1 MAGNQVAI
9 RTLAATAIVAMAI
22 CAPARAQVL
31 TVGDDGNATMQCT
44 AYQNP
49 HARQNPH
56 AGQGTHTSAPQPIPI
71 IYAPMIENAAA
82 RVDVAPALLDALARQ
97 ESNYNPRAVSRKGAI
112 GIMQLMP
119 ATAKALNLNPN
130 DPAQNILGGALVLRQ
145 ALNAFGGQIDLALAA
160 YNAGQGAVA
169 KYRGIPPYAE
179 TRAYV
184 RQNLD
189 KLARV
194 SDSSQ
199 TRAGESTQTNSEI
212 DPSAQAYI
220 QTCVAG

>member
-1 MAGNQVAI
+1 MAGNQVSI
-9 RTLAATAIVAMAI
+9 GIVAAGVFV
-22 CAPARAQVL
+22 AALVHTPARAQVL
-31 TVGDDGNATMQCT
+31 TVGDDGTTTLQCT
-44 AYQNP
+44 PWQNP
-49 HARQNPH
+49 HPRVS
-56 AGQGTHTSAPQPIPI
+56 GAPRPIPSA
-71 IYAPMIENAAA
+71 YAAMIDTAAA
-82 RVDVAPALLDALARQ
+82 RVDLSPALLDALARQ

-130 DPAQNILGGALVLRQ
+130 DPEQNIMGGALVLRQ
-145 ALNAFGGQIDLALAA
+145 ALDAFGGQIDLALAA

-169 KYRGIPPYAE
+169 KYGGIPPYAE

-189 KLARV
+189 KLARL
-194 SDSSQ
+194 SDSPQSN
-199 TRAGESTQTNSEI
+199 AGESPENIPETTSGI

>member
-1 MAGNQVAI
+1 MGVMI
-9 RTLAATAIVAMAI
+9 ATHTH
-22 CAPARAQVL
+22 AQVL
-31 TVGDDGNATMQCT
+31 TVGDDGTATMQCT

-49 HARQNPH
+49 HSPVSA
-56 AGQGTHTSAPQPIPI
+56 TSGAAPRPIPAA
-71 IYAPMIENAAA
+71 YAPMIESAAA
-82 RVDVAPALLDALARQ
+82 RVDLAPALLDALARQ
-97 ESNYNPRAVSRKGAI
+97 ESNYNPAAVSRKGAI

-119 ATAKALNLNPN
+119 ATAKALNLNPR
-130 DPAQNILGGALVLRQ
+130 DPAQNILGGAIVLRQ

-169 KYRGIPPYAE
+169 RYGGIPPYAE

-189 KLARV
+189 KLARL
-194 SDSSQ
+194 SDSPQ
-199 TRAGESTQTNSEI
+199 NRAGESPLV

>member
-1 MAGNQVAI
+1 MAVNRFSIGFCIFGVAI
-9 RTLAATAIVAMAI
+9 ALPVH
-22 CAPARAQVL
+22 AQVL
-31 TVGDDGNATMQCT
+31 SVGDDGTATMQCT

-49 HARQNPH
+49 QPRAADHPGA
-56 AGQGTHTSAPQPIPI
+56 APQPIPAA
-71 IYAPMIENAAA
+71 YASLIQNAAT
-82 RVDVAPALLDALARQ
+82 RVDVSPALLDALARQ
-97 ESNYNPRAVSRKGAI
+97 ESNYNPAAVSRKGAI

-130 DPAQNILGGALVLRQ
+130 DPAQNIMGGAIVLRQ

-169 KYRGIPPYAE
+169 KYGGIPPYAE

-189 KLARV
+189 KLARL

-199 TRAGESTQTNSEI
+199 PGAGESLPI
-212 DPSAQAYI
+212 DPGAQAYI

>member
-1 MAGNQVAI
+1 MGVCI
-9 RTLAATAIVAMAI
+9 VGVMFAANAH
-22 CAPARAQVL
+22 AQVL
-31 TVGDDGNATMQCT
+31 TVGDDGTATMQCT

-49 HARQNPH
+49 HERLSA
-56 AGQGTHTSAPQPIPI
+56 TAPQPIPAV
-71 IYAPMIENAAA
+71 YAPMIESAAA
-82 RVDVAPALLDALARQ
+82 RVDVSPALLDALARQ
-97 ESNYNPRAVSRKGAI
+97 ESNYNPSAVSRKGAI

-119 ATAKALNLNPN
+119 ATARALNLNPN

-169 KYRGIPPYAE
+169 RYGGIPPYAE

-189 KLARV
+189 KLARL
-194 SDSSQ
+194 SDSSRS
-199 TRAGESTQTNSEI
+199 RAGESPQI

>member
-1 MAGNQVAI
+1 MAGNQVSI
-9 RTLAATAIVAMAI
+9 GIVAASVLI
-22 CAPARAQVL
+22 AALVDSAARAQVL
-31 TVGDDGNATMQCT
+31 TVGDDGTTSMQCT
-44 AYQNP
+44 AWQNP
-49 HARQNPH
+49 HPRVS
-56 AGQGTHTSAPQPIPI
+56 GAPRPIPAV
-71 IYAPMIENAAA
+71 YAPMIERAAA
-82 RVDVAPALLDALARQ
+82 RVDLSPALLDALARQ
-97 ESNYNPRAVSRKGAI
+97 ESNYNPSAVSRKGAI

-130 DPAQNILGGALVLRQ
+130 DPEQNILGGALVLRQ

-169 KYRGIPPYAE
+169 KYGGIPPYAE

-189 KLARV
+189 KLARL

-199 TRAGESTQTNSEI
+199 SNAGESPQTSSEI

>member
-1 MAGNQVAI
+1 MAGYRFSIGLCVVGVMI
-9 RTLAATAIVAMAI
+9 ATHSH
-22 CAPARAQVL
+22 AQVL
-31 TVGDDGNATMQCT
+31 TVGDDGTTTMQCT

-49 HARQNPH
+49 HARPEVS
-56 AGQGTHTSAPQPIPI
+56 AGAPQPVPAA
-71 IYAPMIENAAA
+71 YAGMIQDAAA
-82 RVDVAPALLDALARQ
+82 RVDLSPALLDALARQ
-97 ESNYNPRAVSRKGAI
+97 ESNYNPAAVSRKGAI

-119 ATAKALNLNPN
+119 ATAKALNLNPK
-130 DPAQNILGGALVLRQ
+130 DPAQNILGGAIVLRN
-145 ALNAFGGQIDLALAA
+145 AMNAFGGQIDLALAA

-169 KYRGIPPYAE
+169 KYGGIPPYAE

-189 KLARV
+189 KLARL
-194 SDSSQ
+194 SDSRKN
-199 TRAGESTQTNSEI
+199 RAVESPLI

>member
-1 MAGNQVAI
+1 MCILGVVFATQVH
-9 RTLAATAIVAMAI
+9 
-22 CAPARAQVL
+22 AQVL
-31 TVGDDGNATMQCT
+31 TVGDDGTATMQCT
-44 AYQNP
+44 AWQNP
-49 HARQNPH
+49 HPRSSSA
-56 AGQGTHTSAPQPIPI
+56 APQPVPAA
-71 IYAPMIENAAA
+71 YAAMIDSAAA
-82 RVDVAPALLDALARQ
+82 RVDVSPALLDALARQ
-97 ESNYNPRAVSRKGAI
+97 ESNYNPAAVSRKGAI

-169 KYRGIPPYAE
+169 KYGGIPPYAE

-194 SDSSQ
+194 SDSSHS
-199 TRAGESTQTNSEI
+199 RAGESPQI

>member
-1 MAGNQVAI
+1 MAGKV
-9 RTLAATAIVAMAI
+9 LAALIFVTGGMIVADAH
-22 CAPARAQVL
+22 AQVI
-31 TVGDDGNATMQCT
+31 TVGDDGTATMQCT

-49 HARQNPH
+49 HPRPS
-56 AGQGTHTSAPQPIPI
+56 GPVRPIPTA
-71 IYAPMIENAAA
+71 YAAMIEDAAT
-82 RVDVAPALLDALARQ
+82 RYEIAPALLDALARQ

-130 DPAQNILGGALVLRQ
+130 DPAQNILGGAIVLRQ

-169 KYRGIPPYAE
+169 KYGGIPPYAE

-199 TRAGESTQTNSEI
+199 NRASGETESNLAAAQT
-212 DPSAQAYI
+212 YI

>member
-1 MAGNQVAI
+1 MAGNWVSI
-9 RTLAATAIVAMAI
+9 RTLALTATLALSI
-22 CAPARAQVL
+22 CAPARAQVM
-31 TVGDDGNATMQCT
+31 TIGDDGSATMQCT

-49 HARQNPH
+49 HARQTTQTM
-56 AGQGTHTSAPQPIPI
+56 AAAPQPIPSA
-71 IYAPMIENAAA
+71 YAEMIQTAAG
-82 RVDVAPALLDALARQ
+82 RVDLSPALLDALARQ
-97 ESNYNPRAVSRKGAI
+97 ESNYNPHAVSRKGAI

-130 DPAQNILGGALVLRQ
+130 DPAENILGGAMVLRQ

-169 KYRGIPPYAE
+169 KYGGIPPYAE

-199 TRAGESTQTNSEI
+199 PRTGESPQV
-212 DPSAQAYI
+212 DPGAQAYI

>member
-1 MAGNQVAI
+1 MAVNRFSMGLCVLGIAI
-9 RTLAATAIVAMAI
+9 AM
-22 CAPARAQVL
+22 PVHAQVL
-31 TVGDDGNATMQCT
+31 SVGDDGTTTMQCT

-49 HARQNPH
+49 QAHASN
-56 AGQGTHTSAPQPIPI
+56 TSAAPRPIPAA
-71 IYAPMIENAAA
+71 YAPLIEAAAA
-82 RVDVAPALLDALARQ
+82 RVDVSPALLDALARQ
-97 ESNYNPRAVSRKGAI
+97 ESNYNAAAISRKGAI

-130 DPAQNILGGALVLRQ
+130 DPAQNIMGGAIVLRQ

-169 KYRGIPPYAE
+169 KYGGVPPYAE

-189 KLARV
+189 KLARL
-194 SDSSQ
+194 SDSSPSH
-199 TRAGESTQTNSEI
+199 AGESPQI

>member
-1 MAGNQVAI
+1 MADYRFSIGLCVI
-9 RTLAATAIVAMAI
+9 GVLLAAPVH
-22 CAPARAQVL
+22 AQVL
-31 TVGDDGNATMQCT
+31 SVGDDGTATMQCT
-44 AYQNP
+44 AWQNP
-49 HARQNPH
+49 HPH
-56 AGQGTHTSAPQPIPI
+56 PSAAPQPIPAA
-71 IYAPMIENAAA
+71 YAPLIESAAA
-82 RVDVAPALLDALARQ
+82 RVDLSPALLDALARQ
-97 ESNYNPRAVSRKGAI
+97 ESNYNPAAVSRKGAI

-119 ATAKALNLNPN
+119 ATAKALKLNPN
-130 DPAQNILGGALVLRQ
+130 DPAQNILGGAIVLRQ

-160 YNAGQGAVA
+160 YNAGQGAVV
-169 KYRGIPPYAE
+169 KYGGIPPYAE

-189 KLARV
+189 KLARL

-199 TRAGESTQTNSEI
+199 SSRGESQEINSEI

>member
-1 MAGNQVAI
+1 MGVCI
-9 RTLAATAIVAMAI
+9 VGVMFAANAH
-22 CAPARAQVL
+22 AQVL
-31 TVGDDGNATMQCT
+31 TVGDDGTATMQCT

-49 HARQNPH
+49 HERLSSA
-56 AGQGTHTSAPQPIPI
+56 APQPIPAV
-71 IYAPMIENAAA
+71 YAPMIESAAA
-82 RVDVAPALLDALARQ
+82 RVDVSPALLDALARQ
-97 ESNYNPRAVSRKGAI
+97 ESNYNPSAVSRKGAI

-119 ATAKALNLNPN
+119 ATARALNLNPN

-169 KYRGIPPYAE
+169 RYGGIPPYAE

-189 KLARV
+189 KLARL
-194 SDSSQ
+194 SDSSRS
-199 TRAGESTQTNSEI
+199 RAGESPQI

>member
-1 MAGNQVAI
+1 MAVNRFSIGLCILGVA
-9 RTLAATAIVAMAI
+9 TVLPVH
-22 CAPARAQVL
+22 APAQVL
-31 TVGDDGNATMQCT
+31 SVGDDGTATMQCT

-49 HARQNPH
+49 QAHEANPSG
-56 AGQGTHTSAPQPIPI
+56 AAPRPIPAA
-71 IYAPMIENAAA
+71 YAPLIEAAAA
-82 RVDVAPALLDALARQ
+82 RVDVSPALLDALARQ
-97 ESNYNPRAVSRKGAI
+97 ESNYNPAAVSRKGAI

-130 DPAQNILGGALVLRQ
+130 DPAQNIMGGAIVLRQ

-169 KYRGIPPYAE
+169 KYGGIPPYAE

-199 TRAGESTQTNSEI
+199 PRAGESPPI

>member
-1 MAGNQVAI
+1 
-9 RTLAATAIVAMAI
+9 
-22 CAPARAQVL
+22 
-31 TVGDDGNATMQCT
+31 MQCT

-49 HARQNPH
+49 HPRPL
-56 AGQGTHTSAPQPIPI
+56 SAPQPIPAA
-71 IYAPMIENAAA
+71 YAPMIQAAAA
-82 RVDVAPALLDALARQ
+82 RVDLAPELLDALARQ
-97 ESNYNPRAVSRKGAI
+97 ESNYNPAAVSRKGAI

-119 ATAKALNLNPN
+119 ATAKALNLNPK
-130 DPAQNILGGALVLRQ
+130 DPAQNILGGAIVLRQ

-169 KYRGIPPYAE
+169 KYGGIPPYAE

-189 KLARV
+189 KLARL
-194 SDSSQ
+194 SDSPHN
-199 TRAGESTQTNSEI
+199 RAAESPLI

>member
-1 MAGNQVAI
+1 MGLCILGVAI
-9 RTLAATAIVAMAI
+9 AAPVH
-22 CAPARAQVL
+22 AQVL
-31 TVGDDGNATMQCT
+31 SVGDDGTTTMQCT

-49 HARQNPH
+49 QPRASDRPG
-56 AGQGTHTSAPQPIPI
+56 AAPAPIPAA
-71 IYAPMIENAAA
+71 YASLIQSAAA
-82 RVDVAPALLDALARQ
+82 RVDVSPALLDALARQ
-97 ESNYNPRAVSRKGAI
+97 ESNYNPTAVSRKGAI

-130 DPAQNILGGALVLRQ
+130 DPAQNIMGGAIVLRQ

-169 KYRGIPPYAE
+169 KYGGVPPYAE

-199 TRAGESTQTNSEI
+199 SPAGESPII
-212 DPSAQAYI
+212 DTSAQAYI
-220 QTCVAG
+220 QTCAAG

>member
-1 MAGNQVAI
+1 MAENRFSIGLCVAGLVI
-9 RTLAATAIVAMAI
+9 AGALIAGAVH
-22 CAPARAQVL
+22 AQVL
-31 TVGDDGNATMQCT
+31 TVGDDGSTTLQCT

-49 HARQNPH
+49 HPRPTAAVLPVPP
-56 AGQGTHTSAPQPIPI
+56 A
-71 IYAPMIENAAA
+71 YAPMIEAAAA
-82 RVDVAPALLDALARQ
+82 RVELSPALLDALARQ
-97 ESNYNPRAVSRKGAI
+97 ESNYNPKAVSKKGAI

-130 DPAQNILGGALVLRQ
+130 DPEQNILGGAIVLRQ

-169 KYRGIPPYAE
+169 KYGGIPPYAE

-194 SDSSQ
+194 SDSSPS
-199 TRAGESTQTNSEI
+199 RAGESSI

>member
-1 MAGNQVAI
+1 MAENRFSILLLMSGV
-9 RTLAATAIVAMAI
+9 LMSGAAH
-22 CAPARAQVL
+22 AQVI
-31 TVGDDGNATMQCT
+31 TVGDDGTATMQCT

-49 HARQNPH
+49 HPRPA
-56 AGQGTHTSAPQPIPI
+56 ATQPIPAA
-71 IYAPMIENAAA
+71 YAPMIEAAA
-82 RVDVAPALLDALARQ
+82 RQVDLSPSLLDALARQ
-97 ESNYNPRAVSRKGAI
+97 ESNYNPRAVSKKGAI

-119 ATAKALNLNPN
+119 ATARALNVNPN
-130 DPAQNILGGALVLRQ
+130 DPAQNILGGAIVLRQ
-145 ALNAFGGQIDLALAA
+145 AMNAYGGQIDLALAA

-169 KYRGIPPYAE
+169 KYGGIPPYAE

-189 KLARV
+189 KLARL

-199 TRAGESTQTNSEI
+199 SRAGESPYI

>member
-1 MAGNQVAI
+1 MAENRFSIGLCLAGLLVA
-9 RTLAATAIVAMAI
+9 
-22 CAPARAQVL
+22 APVHAQVL
-31 TVGDDGNATMQCT
+31 SIGDDGTATMQCT

-49 HARQNPH
+49 HPRPLAALR
-56 AGQGTHTSAPQPIPI
+56 PIPAA
-71 IYAPMIENAAA
+71 YAPLIASAAA
-82 RVDVAPALLDALARQ
+82 RVDLAPALLDALARQ
-97 ESNYNPRAVSRKGAI
+97 ESGYNPRAVSRKGAI

-130 DPAQNILGGALVLRQ
+130 DPAQNILGGAIVLRQ

-169 KYRGIPPYAE
+169 KYGGIPPYAE

-189 KLARV
+189 KLARL
-194 SDSSQ
+194 SDSPQSS
-199 TRAGESTQTNSEI
+199 AGESPQV

>member
-1 MAGNQVAI
+1 MAVNRVSMGLYVLGMAF
-9 RTLAATAIVAMAI
+9 AM
-22 CAPARAQVL
+22 PVHAQVL
-31 TVGDDGNATMQCT
+31 SVGDDGTATMQCT

-49 HARQNPH
+49 QVRE
-56 AGQGTHTSAPQPIPI
+56 THTNAPRPIPAA
-71 IYAPMIENAAA
+71 YADLIQSAAV
-82 RVDVAPALLDALARQ
+82 RVDVSPALLDALARQ
-97 ESNYNPRAVSRKGAI
+97 ESNYNPAAVSRKGAI

-130 DPAQNILGGALVLRQ
+130 DPAQNIMGGAIVLRQ

-169 KYRGIPPYAE
+169 KYGGIPPYAE

-199 TRAGESTQTNSEI
+199 PRAGESSPV

>member
-1 MAGNQVAI
+1 MALNRFSIGLCILGVAI
-9 RTLAATAIVAMAI
+9 AV
-22 CAPARAQVL
+22 PVHAQVL
-31 TVGDDGNATMQCT
+31 SVGDDGTATMQCT
-44 AYQNP
+44 AWQNP
-49 HARQNPH
+49 R
-56 AGQGTHTSAPQPIPI
+56 TREIHTPGSGPQPIPAA
-71 IYAPMIENAAA
+71 YASLIQSAAE
-82 RVDVAPALLDALARQ
+82 RVDVSPALLDALARQ
-97 ESNYNPRAVSRKGAI
+97 ESNYNPAAVSRKGAI

-130 DPAQNILGGALVLRQ
+130 DPAENIMGGAIVLRQ

-169 KYRGIPPYAE
+169 KYGGIPPYAE

-189 KLARV
+189 KLARL

-199 TRAGESTQTNSEI
+199 SRAGESPDNVSGI
-212 DPSAQAYI
+212 DPGAQAYI

>member
-1 MAGNQVAI
+1 MC
-9 RTLAATAIVAMAI
+9 AT
-22 CAPARAQVL
+22 PLHAQVL
-31 TVGDDGNATMQCT
+31 TVGDDGTATMQCT
-44 AYQNP
+44 AWQNP
-49 HARQNPH
+49 HARE
-56 AGQGTHTSAPQPIPI
+56 TSAAPQPMPAA
-71 IYAPMIENAAA
+71 YAPMIESAAA
-82 RVDVAPALLDALARQ
+82 RVDVSPALLDALARQ
-97 ESNYNPRAVSRKGAI
+97 ESNYNPAAVSRKGAI

-119 ATAKALNLNPN
+119 ATARALNLNPN

-169 KYRGIPPYAE
+169 RYGGIPPYAE

-189 KLARV
+189 KLARL
-194 SDSSQ
+194 SDSSRS
-199 TRAGESTQTNSEI
+199 RAGESTPV

>member
-1 MAGNQVAI
+1 MPVH
-9 RTLAATAIVAMAI
+9 
-22 CAPARAQVL
+22 AQVL
-31 TVGDDGNATMQCT
+31 TVGDDGTATMQCT

-49 HARQNPH
+49 HPRVS
-56 AGQGTHTSAPQPIPI
+56 SAVPQPVPAA
-71 IYAPMIENAAA
+71 YAAMIERAAA
-82 RVDVAPALLDALARQ
+82 RVDVSPALLDALARQ
-97 ESNYNPRAVSRKGAI
+97 ESNYNPAAVSRKGAI

-169 KYRGIPPYAE
+169 KYGGIPPYAE

-194 SDSSQ
+194 SDSSRS
-199 TRAGESTQTNSEI
+199 RAGESPQI

>member
-1 MAGNQVAI
+1 MAVNRFSIGLCILGVA
-9 RTLAATAIVAMAI
+9 VAV
-22 CAPARAQVL
+22 PVHAQVL
-31 TVGDDGNATMQCT
+31 SVGDDGTATMQCT
-44 AYQNP
+44 AWQNP
-49 HARQNPH
+49 QAREPNT
-56 AGQGTHTSAPQPIPI
+56 AGAAPRPIPAA
-71 IYAPMIENAAA
+71 YAPLIEAAAA
-82 RVDVAPALLDALARQ
+82 RVDVSPALLDALARQ
-97 ESNYNPRAVSRKGAI
+97 ESNYNPAAVSRKGAI

-130 DPAQNILGGALVLRQ
+130 DPAENIMGGAIVLRQ

-169 KYRGIPPYAE
+169 KYGGIPPYAE

-189 KLARV
+189 KLARL

-199 TRAGESTQTNSEI
+199 SRVGESPDNVSGI
-212 DPSAQAYI
+212 DPGAQAYI

>member
-1 MAGNQVAI
+1 MA
-9 RTLAATAIVAMAI
+9 M

-31 TVGDDGNATMQCT
+31 SVGDDGTATMQCT

-49 HARQNPH
+49 HVR
-56 AGQGTHTSAPQPIPI
+56 QGTQGSPPQPIPL
-71 IYAPMIENAAA
+71 IYAAMIENAAA

-169 KYRGIPPYAE
+169 KYGGVPPYAE

-199 TRAGESTQTNSEI
+199 TRAGESTQTSSEI

>member
-1 MAGNQVAI
+1 MAVNRFSIGLCVLGVAI
-9 RTLAATAIVAMAI
+9 AM
-22 CAPARAQVL
+22 PVHAQVL
-31 TVGDDGNATMQCT
+31 SVGDDGTTTMQCT

-49 HARQNPH
+49 HAHEAVN
-56 AGQGTHTSAPQPIPI
+56 AGAPRPIPAA
-71 IYAPMIENAAA
+71 YASLIQDAAA
-82 RVDVAPALLDALARQ
+82 RVDLSPALLDALARQ
-97 ESNYNPRAVSRKGAI
+97 ESNYNPNAVSRKGAI

-169 KYRGIPPYAE
+169 KYGGIPPYAE

-189 KLARV
+189 KLARLG
-194 SDSSQ
+194 DSSQ
-199 TRAGESTQTNSEI
+199 SRAGESSPV

>member
-1 MAGNQVAI
+1 MAKNRFSIVLCAAGI
-9 RTLAATAIVAMAI
+9 LAGGSAH
-22 CAPARAQVL
+22 AQVL
-31 TVGDDGNATMQCT
+31 SVGDDGTATMQCT

-49 HARQNPH
+49 HPRPS
-56 AGQGTHTSAPQPIPI
+56 SAPRPIPAV
-71 IYAPMIENAAA
+71 YAPLIESAAA
-82 RVDVAPALLDALARQ
+82 RVDLSPALLDALARQ
-97 ESNYNPRAVSRKGAI
+97 ESGYNPRAVSRKGAI

-119 ATAKALNLNPN
+119 ATAKALNVNPN
-130 DPAQNILGGALVLRQ
+130 DPAQNILGGAIVLRQ

-169 KYRGIPPYAE
+169 KYGGIPPYAE

-189 KLARV
+189 KLARL

-199 TRAGESTQTNSEI
+199 SRGGESSQI
-212 DPSAQAYI
+212 DPAAQAYI

>member
-1 MAGNQVAI
+1 MSCV
-9 RTLAATAIVAMAI
+9 LASGS
-22 CAPARAQVL
+22 ARAQVI
-31 TVGDDGNATMQCT
+31 TVGDDGTATMQCT

-49 HARQNPH
+49 HPRPVS
-56 AGQGTHTSAPQPIPI
+56 TQPIPAA
-71 IYAPMIENAAA
+71 YAAMITAAA
-82 RVDVAPALLDALARQ
+82 AKVDLSPSLLDALARQ
-97 ESNYNPRAVSRKGAI
+97 ESNYNPRALSKKGAI

-119 ATAKALNLNPN
+119 ATARALNVNPN
-130 DPAQNILGGALVLRQ
+130 DPAQNILGGAIVLRQ
-145 ALNAFGGQIDLALAA
+145 AMNAYGGQIDLALAA

-169 KYRGIPPYAE
+169 KWGGIPPYAE

-184 RQNLD
+184 RQNLE

-199 TRAGESTQTNSEI
+199 SRAGESVKPDI